1 MDLADLNRIFNH
13 GEFYHDGYSPPI
25 ALVDDLEHPW
35 FVLATTY
42 LCCLFRG
49 EASSPVLLDISD
61 DRRSLVKGKLDA
73 IYRRNLDV
81 TALQIDAHPQAV
93 FFTPLLDAIVLE
105 YLL

>member
-13 GEFYHDGYSPPI
+13 GEFYHDGYCPSI

-49 EASSPVLLDISD
+49 EVSSPVLLDIAD

-81 TALQIDAHPQAV
+81 IALQIDVHPQAV

-105 YLL
+105 YPL